1 LLYLETVMSPSVLAS
16 SPVRLRVGIAG
27 LGRLGRR
34 HAEALAFTT
43 RHVELVAACSPVE
56 AEREFARTELGVER
70 LYADFEALLADPQV
84 DAVVLVTPTSL
95 HADQTIAALR
105 AGKHV
110 FVEKPLALNVE
121 DCERVL
127 AVAADHPHQVAMVGF
142 VRRFDP
148 SYRSAQAAIEAGDIG
163 RPFLVRSQTCDQN
176 DPEGFFVRFAPSSGG
191 IFMDCSVH
199 DIDLARWMLGRPRA
213 LRAFASGTIA
223 LHPGLAECGDVD
235 NGLAIVEFE
244 GGARAVFYASRT
256 FAHGHETTTEIIG
269 TAGKLLVGEHAARD
283 RVVRSDARGVGH
295 AVLADFHERF
305 REAFVHEMA
314 DFVAACRGETALSLT
329 LTDALE
335 ATRIGL
341 AITRSLRSGMP
352 EAV

>member
-1 LLYLETVMSPSVLAS
+1 MTSTTSTGPA
-16 SPVRLRVGIAG
+16 LRIGIAG
-27 LGRLGRR
+27 LGRLGQR
-34 HAEALAFTT
+34 HAQALAFRT
-43 RHVELVAACSPVE
+43 RHCELVAACSPVASE
-56 AEREFARTELGVER
+56 RAYAAEQLGVAHCFE
-70 LYADFEALLADPQV
+70 DFDAFLADPAM
-84 DAVVLVTPTSL
+84 DAVVLVTPTSM
-95 HADQTIAALR
+95 HADQTIAALE

-127 AVAADHPHQVAMVGF
+127 AVAQAHPDRVAMVGF

-148 SYRSAQAAIEAGDIG
+148 SYLSAQASIAAGEIG

-176 DPEGFFVRFAPSSGG
+176 DPDGFFVRFAPTSGG

-223 LHPGLAECGDVD
+223 LHPALAEFGDVD
-235 NGLAIVEFE
+235 NGLAVIEFE
-244 GGARAVFYASRT
+244 GGARAVLYASRT
-256 FAHGHETTTEIIG
+256 MAHGHETSTEVIG
-269 TAGKLLVGEHAARD
+269 TAGKLTVGEHAARNH
-283 RVVRSDARGVGH
+283 VVHSDSYGVRH
-295 AVLADFHERF
+295 AVVKDFYERF
-305 REAFVHEMA
+305 EAAFAAEMTA
-314 DFVAACRGETALSLT
+314 FVAACRAEQALT
-329 LTDALE
+329 LTLSDALE

-341 AITRSLRSGMP
+341 AITRSLHSGMP

>member
-1 LLYLETVMSPSVLAS
+1 MSS
-16 SPVRLRVGIAG
+16 SSSTPAKPRLRVGIAG
-27 LGRLGRR
+27 LGRLGKR
-34 HAEALAFTT
+34 HAEALAFGN
-43 RHVELVAACSPVE
+43 RHCQLVSACSPVPSE
-56 AEREFARTELGVER
+56 LDWAREQLGVGR
-70 LYADFEALLADPQV
+70 CHASFDTFLDDPEL

-95 HADQTIAALR
+95 HADQTMAALR

-121 DCERVL
+121 DCERVQ
-127 AVAADHPHQVAMVGF
+127 AVAAEHPNQVAMVGF

-148 SYRSAQAAIEAGDIG
+148 SYRRAAQRIEAGELG

-176 DPEGFFVRFAPSSGG
+176 DPEGFFVRFAPTSGG

-199 DIDLARWMLGRPRA
+199 DIDLARWLLGRPKA
-213 LRAFASGTIA
+213 LRAFATGTIA
-223 LHPGLAECGDVD
+223 LHPGLAECQDVD

-256 FAHGHETTTEIIG
+256 LPHGHETTTEVIG
-269 TAGKLLVGEHAARD
+269 TAGTLQVGFGAHAD
-283 RVVRSDARGVGH
+283 RLELRSAAGVSH
-295 AVLADFHERF
+295 AVLPDFHARF
-305 REAFVHEMA
+305 EAAFQQEMA
-314 DFVAACRGETALSLT
+314 EFVAACRGERQLSLT
-329 LTDALE
+329 LADATE